1 MDRLESMAVFVAAAE
16 GGSFAAV
23 SGRLGMS
30 PQMVGKHVSF
40 LEERLDT
47 RLLNRT
53 TRRQSLTEFGRSYH
67 ERCKLILGEVAAAD
81 GLADGLGEM
90 PRGQLR
96 INAPVTFGTHSLM
109 PVVTRYLRAYPGV
122 DVAVTLNDRLVDLVD
137 EGFDAVVRIGP
148 LPDSSLVARKLAPY
162 RLVSCASPTYLAER
176 GTPGSPEELAEHEC
190 LKFAYWSPALA
201 DTWRFSRGRGEEVAI
216 HVRGRLQVNTFEGL
230 LVAALNGCGVIL
242 GPVGVLEREFASGR
256 LVRLLPEFD
265 GPSRPMHV
273 VYLADRRPTAKLRG
287 FIDAVVEAFGT
298 SA

>member
-16 GGSFAAV
+16 VGSFAAV
-23 SGRLGMS
+23 SSRFGMS

-40 LEERLDT
+40 LEERLGT

-53 TRRQSLTEFGRSYH
+53 TRRQSLTEFGRAYH

-81 GLADGLGEM
+81 GLADGLSEV

-109 PVVTRYLRAYPGV
+109 PLVTRYLRAHPGV
-122 DVAVTLNDRLVDLVD
+122 AVTVTLNDRLVDLMD
-137 EGFDAVVRIGP
+137 EGFDAVIRIGP

-162 RLVSCASPTYLAER
+162 RLVPCASPAYLAER
-176 GTPGSPEELAEHEC
+176 GRPESPEELAGHEC

-201 DTWRFSRGRGEEVAI
+201 NTWRFSRGGEGVA
-216 HVRGRLQVNTFEGL
+216 VPVQGRLQVNTFEGL
-230 LVAALNGCGVIL
+230 LVAALNGGGVIL
-242 GPVGVLEREFASGR
+242 GPVGVLEHEFASGR
-256 LVRLLPEFD
+256 LVRLLPSFD

-287 FIDAVVEAFGT
+287 FIDAVAEAFGT
-298 SA
+298 SG